1 MYIRGFQMLRIS
13 FFIMMMFTSPFFI
26 QAQEVAVDI
35 AYPKN
40 AIVLEAGKGEVALWV
55 EDARAN
61 KLLGQTVNGEALV
74 PASDI
79 ATSFYA
85 YMASSLKQAGYT
97 VVPYSSEI
105 ATGLL
110 VRVQSIH
117 YRSSKE
123 MLSSKVAVT
132 AIIESKRNA
141 SNVTKTYQATVE
153 DQFALKPSASD
164 NRTMI
169 GKALATAAQA
179 CLSDAEN
186 IQPAE

>member
-1 MYIRGFQMLRIS
+1 MLRVS
-13 FFIMMMFTSPFFI
+13 FFIVMMFVGPYFV

-35 AYPKN
+35 GYPKN
-40 AIVLEAGKGEVALWV
+40 EIVLDAGKGEIALWV

-61 KLLGQTVNGEALV
+61 KLLGQTADGEALV

-110 VRVQSIH
+110 IRIQSIH
-117 YRSSKE
+117 YRISKE
-123 MLSSKVAVT
+123 MFRSKVTVT
-132 AIIESKRNA
+132 AVIESKRNA

-153 DQFALKPSASD
+153 DQFALKASASD
-164 NRTMI
+164 NGAMI

-179 CLSDAEN
+179 CLSDPETIHAAE
-186 IQPAE
+186 